1 VMADLSRSAQQVLDE
16 AWGSPWDADDLDLA
30 DVEVIVAYALRAAA
44 LYCTRDHL
52 ILLALAEELEGRD
65 APNGV
70 SHACLLELRA
80 RVELLEDAAQKH
92 IVETSANIL
101 ALASRVEALEVAKR
115 PASKVYEIN
124 EPLKLTPEQTQQV
137 RDLLAPGPRRNY
149 PAKPDSSL
157 VERVSTVIALEDEKH
172 YWPEARDAVETD
184 MARAAIREVALWL
197 NEAPLDLYPHDRVT
211 IVNTIYDQ
219 ANQ

>member
-1 VMADLSRSAQQVLDE
+1 MTDHKATPEQWANVQKFAA
-16 AWGSPWDADDLDLA
+16 
-30 DVEVIVAYALRAAA
+30 VAGES
-44 LYCTRDHL
+44 C
-52 ILLALAEELEGRD
+52 I
-65 APNGV
+65 
-70 SHACLLELRA
+70 LELRA

-137 RDLLAPGPRRNY
+137 RDLLAPEPRRNY
-149 PAKPDSSL
+149 PAKSDSSL
-157 VERVSTVIALEDEKH
+157 LERVAIAISRCEDSSCWDDEAVN
-172 YWPEARDAVETD
+172 WEPE
-184 MARAAIREVALWL
+184 ARAAIREVALWL
-197 NEAPLDLYPHDRVT
+197 NEAPLDLYPGDRG
-211 IVNTIYDQ
+211 IVVNALYDQ

>member
-1 VMADLSRSAQQVLDE
+1 MADYKATPEQWATDAARWPE
-16 AWGSPWDADDLDLA
+16 A
-30 DVEVIVAYALRAAA
+30 I
-44 LYCTRDHL
+44 
-52 ILLALAEELEGRD
+52 
-65 APNGV
+65 
-70 SHACLLELRA
+70 LELRV
-80 RVELLEDAAQKH
+80 RIETLEAAAQKH
-92 IVETSANIL
+92 IIETSANIL
-101 ALASRVEALEVAKR
+101 ALASRVEALERFQQQPEPINEEENDRRFHACMDLIRNATPEQISAVAELPKR

-124 EPLKLTPEQTQQV
+124 EPLKLTPEQAQQV
-137 RDLLAPGPRRNY
+137 KDLLAPGGRRNY

-197 NEAPLDLYPHDRVT
+197 NETPFDLYPGDRVT

>member
-1 VMADLSRSAQQVLDE
+1 MTDYKATPEQ
-16 AWGSPWDADDLDLA
+16 WA
-30 DVEVIVAYALRAAA
+30 DVEDWAAV
-44 LYCTRDHL
+44 
-52 ILLALAEELEGRD
+52 
-65 APNGV
+65 NGV

-80 RVELLEDAAQKH
+80 RVEVLENAAQKH

-101 ALASRVEALEVAKR
+101 ALASRVEALERFQQQPEPINEEENDRRFHACMDLIRNATPEQISAVAELPKR

-137 RDLLAPGPRRNY
+137 RDLLAPEPRRNY

-172 YWPEARDAVETD
+172 YWPGARDAVETD

>member
-1 VMADLSRSAQQVLDE
+1 MTEHKATPEQ
-16 AWGSPWDADDLDLA
+16 WA
-30 DVEVIVAYALRAAA
+30 DVEDWAAV
-44 LYCTRDHL
+44 
-52 ILLALAEELEGRD
+52 
-65 APNGV
+65 NGV

-80 RVELLEDAAQKH
+80 RVEVLENAAQKH

-101 ALASRVEALEVAKR
+101 ALASRVEALERFQQQPEPINEEENDRRFHACMDLIRNATPEQISAVAELPKR

-137 RDLLAPGPRRNY
+137 RDLLAPEPRRNY

-172 YWPEARDAVETD
+172 YWPGARDAVETD